1 MSIAPPPSP
10 TPLRVRLGDARLRA
24 ALGALTIAFSGIF
37 VKLSSTS
44 PSTAAVYRCAFALP
58 VLFVLARREDRR
70 LGPRTFAARR
80 PALLAGVFF
89 TGDLILW
96 NASIGDV
103 GAGLAT
109 VLANIQVLILPLV
122 AWMLLHERPR
132 RAQLLALPVAALGVL
147 LISGVVE
154 HGAYGA
160 HPERGTWLGVS
171 AGVAYVGFI
180 LLLRHGGADT
190 RRVAGPLC
198 DATLVAVIGSLI
210 VGVAIGDLQLTPAWP
225 GIGWLL
231 LLALS
236 SQVLGWMLIASSLP
250 RLPAA
255 LTSMLLTIQ
264 PVCSVIFAGLILSES
279 PSLLQLG
286 GVALVITGLLTVRG
300 SGPTEAGPE
309 TDV

>member
-122 AWMLLHERPR
+122 AWMLMHERPR

-210 VGVAIGDLQLTPAWP
+210 VGVAIGDLR
-225 GIGWLL
+225 LL
-231 LLALS
+231 GHIRRAHP
-236 SQVLGWMLIASSLP
+236 QRVAE
-250 RLPAA
+250 PAA
-255 LTSMLLTIQ
+255 ARR
-264 PVCSVIFAGLILSES
+264 CRAGHHRPADGARQRPDRGWARDRRLGDPTPGRLGTARR
-279 PSLLQLG
+279 PS
-286 GVALVITGLLTVRG
+286 ADRRR
-300 SGPTEAGPE
+300 A
-309 TDV
+309 